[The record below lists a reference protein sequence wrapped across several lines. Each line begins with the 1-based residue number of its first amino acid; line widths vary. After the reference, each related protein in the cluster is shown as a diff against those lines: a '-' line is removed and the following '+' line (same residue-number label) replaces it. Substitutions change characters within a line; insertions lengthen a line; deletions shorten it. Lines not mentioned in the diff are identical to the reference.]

1 MEAATGPGARLSG
14 SGGLCYVHRTREIVA
29 GGPDLVRARSEA
41 EAANARAAEETAKRK
56 QLEAELAR
64 LRR

>member
-1 MEAATGPGARLSG
+1 MSG
-14 SGGLCYVHRTREIVA
+14 SGRLCYVHRTREIVA